1 MSELVPPLP
10 LVLVVVEVPP
20 PRVMVWM
27 PWLPPVKEEE
37 GEVKAWGSA
46 PPPPVALLPYKPVQG
61 APINPHLAAVT
72 VSNSPAGTGE
82 AGLKE
87 YTLESTRGRKRVVG
101 VRGTPRPKATSV
113 VPNKGEAAGNAQ
125 MSARSTML
133 SKAELG
139 MPTQVGVPPLLL
151 PLPLLS
157 IARVPFTARE
167 SMSSWDQ
174 GCWATAP
181 PTTPLRTWEEG
192 LKGLGMGSFTREG
205 AKV

>member
-10 LVLVVVEVPP
+10 LVLVVVAP

-46 PPPPVALLPYKPVQG
+46 PPPPVALPYKPVQG

-72 VSNSPAGTGE
+72 VSNTPAGTGE

-113 VPNKGEAAGNAQ
+113 TPNKGEAGNAQ
-125 MSARSTML
+125 MSASSTML

-151 PLPLLS
+151 PLPPLLS
-157 IARVPFTARE
+157 NARVPFTARE
-167 SMSSWDQ
+167 RMSSWDQ

-181 PTTPLRTWEEG
+181 PTTLFSTWVEG